1 MIVEANHQMNYTK
14 RTVYSIFI
22 TTPALVPDSPWS
34 SNLIRYVPSTLL
46 LSFRDFFN
54 FDSSSIFLSK
64 INMKSTIVFRCTGR
78 PLTHGLSSVVL
89 AAVITSKLVEVGKKM
104 GRGIK

>member
-1 MIVEANHQMNYTK
+1 
-14 RTVYSIFI
+14 
-22 TTPALVPDSPWS
+22 
-34 SNLIRYVPSTLL
+34 
-46 LSFRDFFN
+46 
-54 FDSSSIFLSK
+54 
-64 INMKSTIVFRCTGR
+64 MKSTIVFRCTGR